1 MYAPRCIHFLLYLVA
16 TPYFISFITAQI
28 INRNLRFL
36 ITCIDSYRQ
45 LFWGLFN
52 TIQQLCLTK
61 RSRSVLRLSPGLSFA
76 FLNSTKNIPYV
87 FIRDR
92 GNKIYQTSIYKLNL
106 GAIAWFRLGL
116 LIWITESYT
125 QREFIALAES
135 QL

>member
-1 MYAPRCIHFLLYLVA
+1 MHLGAYTFLLYFVA

-28 INRNLRFL
+28 INRVYYSLSLAL
-36 ITCIDSYRQ
+36 IHTDNSFGR
-45 LFWGLFN
+45 LFN

-61 RSRSVLRLSPGLSFA
+61 RSRSVLRLSPELSFA

-116 LIWITESYT
+116 FIWITESNT